1 MPSGFSTSS
10 RRLSAG
16 CVSLAMLIAPSCV
29 APTRPKPR
37 ETLKVLV
44 SPQANDDVPPMLAEA
59 LRNVVPDMD
68 IEVRPGVSSMRSV
81 EAVQNAEADVA
92 IAGADSVYV
101 AFVGQLD
108 GQRAPFDRLRGI
120 AVLQPRLFQLL
131 VRKGSPIS
139 KIEDL
144 GGRKVAYTEPGT
156 QGSPTFQLV
165 LDSFGFR
172 DGDVDLV
179 ELNVKDKLAQLIN
192 GDVDAAFFYGSH
204 PIDEVTAATRAGARL
219 LPLTGSAIEHL
230 RQNYPFLRPFDIP
243 DGTQAN
249 RNIRTV
255 GLNVILICRSDLDEG
270 LVHEVTRSFFESLT
284 SLSAVEASFRHINL
298 EQASATPIPLH
309 PGAARFYRERELAR

>member
-10 RRLSAG
+10 RLLSAG
-16 CVSLAMLIAPSCV
+16 SVSLAMLITSSCA
-29 APTRPKPR
+29 APTRPEPR
-37 ETLKVLV
+37 ETLTVLL
-44 SPQANDDVPPMLAEA
+44 SPQVNDDVPPMLAQA
-59 LRNVVPDMD
+59 LRDAVPRLDVD
-68 IEVRPGVSSMRSV
+68 VRAGISSVQSV
-81 EAVQNAEADVA
+81 KAVQDAEADVA

-108 GQRAPFDRLRGI
+108 GQRAPFDKLRGI
-120 AVLQPRLFQLL
+120 AVLQPRLFELL
-131 VRKGSPIS
+131 VRKDSPITR
-139 KIEDL
+139 IEDL

-243 DGTQAN
+243 DGTEAN

-255 GLNVILICRSDLDEG
+255 GLNVILICRSDLDES
-270 LVHEVTRSFFESLT
+270 LVHEVTRSFFAALT
-284 SLSAVEASFRHINL
+284 SLSTLEESFRHINL